1 MDTEIEVRKMECK
14 EIRVDVRTASI
25 KESTEG
31 QRQTKILFQ
40 INHTMPFT
48 DEYNHLLKELFGNN
62 LGDGSMISPPLNG
75 ACVGSVK
82 IGRNVF
88 INSNL
93 LAMARGGITIEDNAM
108 IAANVQL
115 ISNNHDPYDLCTLT
129 CKPVL
134 IREYAWVGAGATIL
148 PGVCI
153 GRHAIVGAG
162 SVVTKDVPDYAV
174 AVGRAIKDSGIDRK
188 NIFLSTK
195 IWASE
200 YENENTV
207 EETLERL
214 GVDYVDLLYIH
225 QPAGNWLAGYRMLE
239 KAYREGKAKSIGISN
254 FEGKYMEE
262 LETKWEIVPQFIQ
275 VEAHPY
281 FTQKELRVT
290 LDKYGIKLMSWY
302 PLEHGDTA
310 LMNELVFAGLGKK
323 YGKTPAQ
330 VILRWHTQMGFAV
343 IPGSKNAEHIKDNM
357 DIFDFALT
365 DEEME
370 QIAKLDKNERYYH
383 RTDEQLVQFANWK
396 PEFEKLMEK

>member
-148 PGVCI
+148 PGVYI

-174 AVGRAIKDSGIDRK
+174 AVGNPAKVIK
-188 NIFLSTK
+188 
-195 IWASE
+195 
-200 YENENTV
+200 
-207 EETLERL
+207 
-214 GVDYVDLLYIH
+214 
-225 QPAGNWLAGYRMLE
+225 M
-239 KAYREGKAKSIGISN
+239 
-254 FEGKYMEE
+254 
-262 LETKWEIVPQFIQ
+262 
-275 VEAHPY
+275 
-281 FTQKELRVT
+281 
-290 LDKYGIKLMSWY
+290 LDK
-302 PLEHGDTA
+302 
-310 LMNELVFAGLGKK
+310 
-323 YGKTPAQ
+323 
-330 VILRWHTQMGFAV
+330 
-343 IPGSKNAEHIKDNM
+343 
-357 DIFDFALT
+357 
-365 DEEME
+365 
-370 QIAKLDKNERYYH
+370 
-383 RTDEQLVQFANWK
+383 
-396 PEFEKLMEK
+396 EKFQED